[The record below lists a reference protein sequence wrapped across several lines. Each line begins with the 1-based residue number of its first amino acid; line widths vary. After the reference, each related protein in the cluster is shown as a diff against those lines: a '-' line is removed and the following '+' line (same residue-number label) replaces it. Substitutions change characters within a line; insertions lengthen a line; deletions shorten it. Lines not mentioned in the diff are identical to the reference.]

1 MAHEEDESSLSMSNQ
16 KFTHVFNMALIG
28 EQIGERPAELRILW
42 NDGRSFWHA
51 RRFLVRSK
59 SNEGSSVAIGEASSK
74 FYFYDGPYVGFAE
87 SLSKI
92 PKGHKYAGRVYSR
105 RPGEHG
111 YTYHL
116 LVSEVGE

>member
-1 MAHEEDESSLSMSNQ
+1 MAHEEGESSPSMSKQ
-16 KFTHVFNMALIG
+16 KFTHVFNTALVG
-28 EQIGERPAELRILW
+28 GQIGERPGEVRIPW

-51 RRFLVRSK
+51 RRFLIKSK
-59 SNEGSSVAIGEASSK
+59 SNESSSVEIDEAPSK
-74 FYFYDGPYVGFAE
+74 FYMYDGPYVGFAE

-111 YTYHL
+111 YTHHL
-116 LVSEVGE
+116 LASEVGA

>member
-1 MAHEEDESSLSMSNQ
+1 MSNHN
-16 KFTHVFNMALIG
+16 FTHDFNTALVG
-28 EQIGERPAELRILW
+28 EQIDERPGELRLLW

-59 SNEGSSVAIGEASSK
+59 SNESSSVEIGETSSK
-74 FYFYDGPYVGFAE
+74 FYFYYGPYVGFAE

-92 PKGHKYAGRVYSR
+92 PKGHKYTGCVYSR

-116 LVSEVGE
+116 LVTEVGE

>member
-1 MAHEEDESSLSMSNQ
+1 MSKQ
-16 KFTHVFNMALIG
+16 KFTHVFNAALVG
-28 EQIGERPAELRILW
+28 EQIGERPGEVRILW

-59 SNEGSSVAIGEASSK
+59 PNESSSVEIGEASSK

-92 PKGHKYAGRVYSR
+92 PKGHKYTGRVYSR
-105 RPGEHG
+105 RPDEHG
-111 YTYHL
+111 YTYQL
-116 LVSEVGE
+116 LSSEVGD